1 LTALAPLA
9 APARG
14 LAPEEVPSPLPE
26 SWVVDLTG
34 TLPPDAL
41 DALNREADRVHT
53 DGLGELAVVVIP
65 ATDDGDTLGFA
76 LRLFDHWGVGDAAK
90 SDGVLL
96 FLSVGDRA
104 AEIVLGE
111 GVDDRRRQAAS
122 DRIMQSVM
130 VPRFRRGDLAGGLVD
145 GARAISGEL
154 LLTPERTPGAETP
167 YTIPTGAAADTQPP
181 VRRPVPIRTDVPFE
195 TRGSGGGWFGLVLLL
210 VVILV
215 VVWMVVRLSRAHRP
229 AEAGAGSR
237 PGFFTRVF
245 QSYKLCPECG
255 EWQRTRRRRVIDHAT
270 TWSTGLAEILY
281 SCPVCGDEELRTKVI
296 PREPDPRRYD
306 DESSESSTSGKSS
319 LFGGGSS
326 SSRSSSSRSSSSR
339 SSSRPS
345 SFGGGRSRG
354 GGSSGRW

>member
-41 DALNREADRVHT
+41 DALNREAARVHA

-122 DRIMQSVM
+122 DRIMQTLM

-167 YTIPTGAAADTQPP
+167 YTIPTGAAAETQPP

-229 AEAGAGSR
+229 AEAGAGSH

-255 EWQRTRRRRVIDHAT
+255 EWQRTKDRRVIDHAT
-270 TWSTGLAEILY
+270 RYSQGLAEVHLA
-281 SCPVCGDEELRTKVI
+281 CPVCGDEEVRQQVI
-296 PREPDPRRYD
+296 PRERPP
-306 DESSESSTSGKSS
+306 
-319 LFGGGSS
+319 SS
-326 SSRSSSSRSSSSR
+326 SSSSGSSGSS

-345 SFGGGRSRG
+345 SFGGGSSRG